1 MSASKGTDAASSAK
15 DTALRLHAWYRG
27 KIQTMPKCPVRSR
40 DDLSV
45 WYTPGVAAASRAV
58 AESPERVFELTN
70 RGNTVAI
77 VTDGSR
83 VLGLGNIGPEAALPV
98 MEGKALLFKLF
109 GGVDAVSVCLASQ
122 DPEKIATAVELL
134 QPSFGGINLE
144 DIEQPKCFA
153 LLDTLRGRLR
163 IPVWHDDQQGT
174 ATVVLAALRN
184 ALEVVGKDRR
194 DLKIA
199 MIGMGAANVA
209 TYRLL
214 KAEGYDSRGIVA
226 CDSEGILHA
235 KRSDIESRRAEF
247 ADKWRVCTESNA
259 DGVTGGVAEALRGA
273 DAVIAFS
280 SPTPGII
287 KGEWLRSMRAKPI
300 VFACANP
307 EPEIWPADALEA
319 GAAVVCTGRSDFPN
333 QLNNSLC
340 FPGIFRGVIDVRA
353 RAITDEMAM
362 AAAAAISGIAV
373 QRGLSPERILPSM
386 EDLSVHAQ
394 VAAAVGVA
402 AEKQG
407 VAALRR
413 DHTLLY
419 DEALLAIRTAHD
431 ALELL
436 VSEEVIPAAPEG

>member
-1 MSASKGTDAASSAK
+1 MSASNGGNNGSSAE
-15 DTALRLHAWYRG
+15 DTALRLHGWYRG
-27 KIQTMPKCPVRSR
+27 KIQTMPKCPVRGR
-40 DDLSV
+40 EDLGV

-58 AESPERVFELTN
+58 AESPERVFEFTN

-109 GGVDAVSVCLASQ
+109 GGVDAVPVCLASQ
-122 DPEKIATAVELL
+122 DPEKIIAAVELL
-134 QPSFGGINLE
+134 EPGFGGVNLE
-144 DIEQPKCFA
+144 DIEQPKCFTV
-153 LLDTLRGRLR
+153 LDTLRQRLR

-184 ALEVVGKDRR
+184 ALEVVGKERHN
-194 DLKIA
+194 LKIA

-214 KAEGYDSRGIVA
+214 KAEGFDPQGIVA
-226 CDSEGILHA
+226 CDSKGTLHA
-235 KRSDIESRRAEF
+235 KRGDIESRRGEF

-259 DGVTGGVAEALRGA
+259 ESVAGGVREALRGSDLA
-273 DAVIAFS
+273 IAFS
-280 SPTPGII
+280 SPAPGII
-287 KGEWLRSMRAKPI
+287 KGEWVRTMSTKPI

-307 EPEIWPADALEA
+307 EPEIWPAEALEA
-319 GAAVVCTGRSDFPN
+319 GAAVVCTGRGDFPN

-340 FPGIFRGVIDVRA
+340 FPGLFRGVLDVRA
-353 RAITDEMAM
+353 AAITDEMAM
-362 AAAAAISGIAV
+362 AAADAISGFAA
-373 QRGLSPERILPSM
+373 QQGLRPDRILPPM
-386 EDLSVHAQ
+386 EDWAVHAH

-407 VAALRR
+407 VAQLRR

-431 ALELL
+431 AMELL
-436 VSEEVIPAAPEG
+436 VSEEVIPASPQ

>member
-1 MSASKGTDAASSAK
+1 MSASDEDNTDRSAK
-15 DTALRLHAWYRG
+15 EKALRLHRWYRG
-27 KIQTMPKCPVRSR
+27 KIQSMPKCPVRGR
-40 DDLSV
+40 EDLGI
-45 WYTPGVAAASRAV
+45 WYTPGVAAPSRAV
-58 AESPERVFELTN
+58 AESPERVFEYTN

-109 GGVDAVSVCLASQ
+109 GGVDAVPVCLATQ
-122 DPEKIATAVELL
+122 DPEKIVAAVELL
-134 QPSFGGINLE
+134 EPGFGGVNLE
-144 DIEQPKCFA
+144 DIEQPKCFSV
-153 LLDTLRGRLR
+153 LDTLRERLR
-163 IPVWHDDQQGT
+163 VPVWHDDQQGT

-184 ALEVVGKDRR
+184 ALEVVGKERR
-194 DLKIA
+194 NLKIA

-214 KAEGYDSRGIVA
+214 KAEGVDPRGIIA
-226 CDSEGILHA
+226 CDSKGTLHT
-235 KRSDIESRRAEF
+235 KRGDIESRRREF

-259 DGVTGGVAEALRGA
+259 EGVAGGVEEALRGA
-273 DAVIAFS
+273 DAAIAFS
-280 SPTPGII
+280 SPQPGII
-287 KGEWLRSMRAKPI
+287 KGEWLRSMNAKPI

-340 FPGIFRGVIDVRA
+340 FPGLFRGVLDVRA
-353 RAITDEMAM
+353 SAITDGMAM
-362 AAAAAISGIAV
+362 AAADAIGGFAA
-373 QRGLSPERILPSM
+373 QQGLRPDRILPPM
-386 EDLSVHAQ
+386 EDWTLHAH

-407 VAALRR
+407 VAPLRR

-436 VSEEVIPAAPEG
+436 VSEEVIPASPEE